1 MFRKELCL
9 LERNNR
15 NKGTVVFF
23 LAEFHQAIAQSEQRV
38 VFTNTYIVSWV
49 MLGASLT
56 NNDVARDGRLTTKY
70 FNT

>member
-15 NKGTVVFF
+15 YKGTVVFF
-23 LAEFHQAIAQSEQRV
+23 LAEFHHTVAQRKQRV
-38 VFTNTYIVSWV
+38 VFTNAYIVSWM
-49 MLGASLT
+49 MLRASLT
-56 NNDVARDGRLTTKY
+56 NNDVARNGRLTTKY